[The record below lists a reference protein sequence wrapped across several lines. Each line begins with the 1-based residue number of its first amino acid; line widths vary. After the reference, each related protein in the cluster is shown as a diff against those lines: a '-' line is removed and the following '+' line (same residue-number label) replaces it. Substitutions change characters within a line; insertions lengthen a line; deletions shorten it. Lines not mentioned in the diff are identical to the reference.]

1 MVNFLMI
8 RHGQS
13 AANLTNCFAGH
24 WDSPATDLGLQQALL
39 AAKYVA
45 KTYAVDAVYSS
56 DLKRAAAVGEAVAA
70 ATGLTMQPDRRLR
83 EIDAGQWEGKPFLEL
98 VEEFPSFFVWRN
110 DIGSACCDGGE
121 SVEQL
126 QKRILAALKDIAAKH
141 PGQTVVIATHATP
154 IRVTQCHAMGLSLD
168 EMKNVPWVSNAS
180 LTRIAYDGQFRVV
193 EAGFDGYL
201 GDATSV
207 LPVNV

>member
-1 MVNFLMI
+1 MVNYLMI

-13 AANLTNCFAGH
+13 EANLTQCFAGH
-24 WDSPATDLGLQQALL
+24 WDSPATDLGLQQAKLV
-39 AAKYVA
+39 AEYVA

-70 ATGLTMQPDRRLR
+70 ATGLTMHPDRRLR

-98 VEEFPSFFVWRN
+98 VEKFPSFAVWRN

-121 SVEQL
+121 SVAQL
-126 QKRILAALKDIAAKH
+126 QKRILGALEDIAEKH

-154 IRVTQCHAMGLSLD
+154 IRVTLCHAVGLGLE
-168 EMKNVPWVSNAS
+168 EMKKVPWVSNAS

-201 GDATSV
+201 GEATSV